1 MPGNGVIPP
10 VPASDVE
17 EDPFAP
23 EEPRMA
29 ANAGDEWTTA
39 FIETEAGE
47 SLPPPVPSSAL
58 DPMPPQIDGKE
69 LSAAMMAQ
77 FMLRR
82 QLERATDPLR
92 KAFGPSIDALSKLGY
107 SEPVLDP
114 GNDDLRSVVQQAVR
128 KI

>member
-1 MPGNGVIPP
+1 MPGDGVIPP

-23 EEPRMA
+23 EEPRVA
-29 ANAGDEWTTA
+29 ANSGDEWATA
-39 FIETEAGE
+39 FIETEMGE
-47 SLPPPVPSSAL
+47 PLSPPVPSSAL
-58 DPMPPQIDGKE
+58 DPMPPQINGKE
-69 LSAAMMAQ
+69 LGAAMMAQ

-82 QLERATDPLR
+82 QLERAADPLR
-92 KAFGPSIDALSKLGY
+92 KALGPSIDALSKFGY

-114 GNDDLRSVVQQAVR
+114 GNDELRSVVQEAVR